1 MKRTV
6 KASPQYRGANVAIH
20 APLRPGSTDQETVSG
35 RSESR
40 SSSVGRTEWRLIAA
54 TAAVCLAGAAFTLA
68 LIGTMTATQL
78 NERTVEVVPAA
89 PGSFAPERVATAKL
103 QACASWKTAA
113 TVMAKASNAVADLPP
128 GWNTPERMA
137 ARSAESKVVLSQTAF
152 LRTRLDDA
160 TPPEIKEAIERY
172 NALSIAQQDAAIHR
186 QGSTEDSL
194 IDDQNAVGDQ
204 IKSACGLS

>member
-1 MKRTV
+1 M
-6 KASPQYRGANVAIH
+6 AIH
-20 APLRPGSTDQETVSG
+20 TPLRPGSADKIILG
-35 RSESR
+35 RPESR
-40 SSSVGRTEWRLIAA
+40 SSIGGPRPEWRLIAA

-68 LIGTMTATQL
+68 LIGTMTPTQL
-78 NERTVEVVPAA
+78 SEHTVEVVPAT
-89 PGSFAPERVATAKL
+89 PDSFAPERVTTAKL
-103 QACASWKTAA
+103 QACTSWKTAA

-128 GWNTPERMA
+128 GWDTPERKA